1 MKKIS
6 FFVIS
11 VCLSV
16 ISVGAQYVSKYR
28 SPVDFTIVLAGNL
41 GEVRANHFHS
51 GIDIKALRGVGS
63 PIYAVADG
71 YVSRIGVA
79 PSGYGNFL
87 MVTHRDG
94 TSSLY
99 AHLDDFS
106 ATIKRYVTQEQL
118 KAQRYALDLY
128 LTPDKFPVKSG
139 DVIAKLGNSGSSG
152 GPHLHFE
159 IRDSNSNSINVISRG
174 IYHVPD
180 REKPI
185 CSKLFVYQCDTINR
199 VPVFSLTQTI
209 NFVADKSG
217 KYVPSTELIN
227 ISKPT
232 YFAYEVIDY
241 KDGKTNTMGIYG
253 LKQEVDSVINFEFA
267 IDKVNF
273 LTSRFINSYVQ
284 YDKNRESKR
293 HVVRAYLSPNN
304 KLEIYKNVA
313 NRGLVTPPNVG
324 QERILQTSLFDE
336 EQNETKI
343 KLKLINDGASL
354 PSCKISD
361 NEIVIDWDSDK
372 FISRDGLV
380 VEIPFG
386 ALYDNEILP
395 FGRTG
400 DSYIVGKEDVALQK
414 NISVKIKEKVDPKLQ
429 KFVCLARLKPK
440 GGLICAGGKYQN
452 GEIVADTK
460 TFGNFVIA
468 YDSVAPTVR
477 PIVTNGSTLKSSYI
491 KFKITDD
498 LSGVKKYDIFID
510 EKWVIGE
517 YDPKNALLQ
526 TKVALS
532 EQPKEHNVNVVVT
545 DSKGNTT
552 NFKTKYRW

>member
-6 FFVIS
+6 FFIIFICLGVIS
-11 VCLSV
+11 VK
-16 ISVGAQYVSKYR
+16 AQYVSKYR

-79 PSGYGNFL
+79 PNGYGNFL
-87 MVTHRDG
+87 MVTHKDG

-106 ATIKRYVTQEQL
+106 ATIKRFVTQEQL

-159 IRDSNSNSINVISRG
+159 IRDSNANSINVISRG

-185 CSKLFVYQCDTINR
+185 CSKLFVYQCDTIDR
-199 VPVFSLTQTI
+199 VPIFSLTQTI
-209 NFVADKSG
+209 SFVADKSG
-217 KYVPSTELIN
+217 KYVPSTDVIN
-227 ISKPT
+227 ISKPA

-241 KDGKTNTMGIYG
+241 KDGKTNTMGIYE
-253 LKQEVDSVINFEFA
+253 LKQTVDSVVNFEFA

-273 LTSRFINSYVQ
+273 STSRFINSYVQ

-304 KLEIYKNVA
+304 KLDIYNNVV
-313 NRGLVTPPNVG
+313 NRGVVAPPKVG
-324 QERILQTSLFDE
+324 QERVLQTSLFDE

-343 KLKLINDGASL
+343 KLRLINDGVSL
-354 PSCKISD
+354 PKREVAD
-361 NEIVIDWDSDK
+361 NEMVIDWNSDK
-372 FISRDGLV
+372 FISRNGLIA
-380 VEIPFG
+380 EIPFG
-386 ALYDNEILP
+386 ALYDNEILS
-395 FGRTG
+395 FGRIG
-400 DSYIVGKEDVALQK
+400 DSYVVGKEDVALQK
-414 NISVKIKEKVDPKLQ
+414 NVSIRVKEKVDPKLQ
-429 KFVCLARLKPK
+429 NSVCLARVKPK
-440 GGLICAGGKYQN
+440 GGLVYAGGKYQN
-452 GEIVADTK
+452 GEIVTDTK
-460 TFGNFVIA
+460 TLGSFVIA
-468 YDSVAPTVR
+468 YDSIAPTVR
-477 PIVTNGSTLKSSYI
+477 PIVANGSTLKSSVI

-510 EKWVIGE
+510 DKWAIGE

-526 TKVALS
+526 TKVVLS
-532 EQPKEHNVNVVVT
+532 QQPKEHSVKVVVI
-545 DSKGNTT
+545 DSKGNIA